1 MKKRGA
7 GKLHAFFAAGGE
19 SPLTLRPNLKSE
31 KGNVTA
37 AAAAC
42 SPRRG
47 VFVGG
52 DSQGEKV
59 SLEKEGEPAKLVEGY
74 Y

>member
-1 MKKRGA
+1 MNCSEKAWSREA
-7 GKLHAFFAAGGE
+7 SRFFAAGGE

-47 VFVGG
+47 IFVNENLWGT
-52 DSQGEKV
+52 V
-59 SLEKEGEPAKLVEGY
+59 SCVIFV
-74 Y
+74 